1 MTTTMDST
9 PVDSAA
15 LADAKAFVD
24 SWTKAWRDRNGQA
37 YAALLHEDAVLSI
50 PQGTMT
56 RETVPQFIDS
66 LLAVWPDH
74 RITTT
79 RWAATR
85 EGELVHVIFEWVAT
99 GTLPGGPI
107 ELRGADRYT
116 LRDGKVT
123 EGIAYFDP
131 RPVLERQEARSDQ

>member
-1 MTTTMDST
+1 MPTTTT
-9 PVDSAA
+9 PEAQA
-15 LADAKAFVD
+15 RAMADAKAFVD
-24 SWTKAWRDRNGQA
+24 NWHKAWRDRDGQA
-37 YAALLHEDAVLSI
+37 YAGLLHEDAVLYI

-56 RETVPQFIDS
+56 RETVPQFIDG

-74 RITTT
+74 RITAT

-123 EGIAYFDP
+123 EGVAYFDP
-131 RPVLERQEARSDQ
+131 RPVLERQEVPTDQ

>member
-1 MTTTMDST
+1 MPTTTT
-9 PVDSAA
+9 PTAEA
-15 LADAKAFVD
+15 RAMADAQAFVD
-24 SWTKAWRDRNGQA
+24 NWHKAWRDRDGQA
-37 YAALLHEDAVLSI
+37 YAELLHEDAVLY
-50 PQGTMT
+50 PPLGAMT
-56 RETVPQFIDS
+56 REQLPQFVDA

-74 RITTT
+74 RIEVT

-85 EGELVHVIFEWVAT
+85 EGELVHVLMEWVAT

-123 EGIAYFDP
+123 EGVAYFDP
-131 RPVLERQEARSDQ
+131 RPLLERQQAPTDQ